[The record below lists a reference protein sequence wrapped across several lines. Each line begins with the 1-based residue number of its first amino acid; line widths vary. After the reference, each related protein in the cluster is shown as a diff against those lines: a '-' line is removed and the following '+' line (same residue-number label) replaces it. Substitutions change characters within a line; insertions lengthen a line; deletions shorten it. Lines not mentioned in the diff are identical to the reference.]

1 MFVAGGLSG
10 CASAHGSSPPGA
22 VVRHYPPS
30 SCARALVSRA
40 RTVPVQLLPSAH
52 GWGSLQLFYT
62 HLLIIMM
69 LGTPDLTLMSN
80 GAYHGV

>member
-1 MFVAGGLSG
+1 MPVHTGRVRRGLPVYFATTRLHQG
-10 CASAHGSSPPGA
+10 
-22 VVRHYPPS
+22 
-30 SCARALVSRA
+30 CARALVSRA